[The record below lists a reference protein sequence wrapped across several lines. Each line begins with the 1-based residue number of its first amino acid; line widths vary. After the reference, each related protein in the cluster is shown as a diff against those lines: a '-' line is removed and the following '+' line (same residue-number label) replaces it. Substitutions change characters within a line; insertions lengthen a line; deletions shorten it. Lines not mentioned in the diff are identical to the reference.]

1 MKPVWKQLRILFF
14 ALLAGL
20 GLGVLAWDAFGRR
33 LLAFKYGSIGSSV
46 TCASDVERALDEFE
60 SGLRTSALVGAVAV
74 VVLVIVAQVLLW
86 RRKKRLAAGQGGA
99 TEAGPASQSL
109 VGKR

>member
-20 GLGVLAWDAFGRR
+20 GLGVLAWEAFGRR

-46 TCASDVERALDEFE
+46 TCAPDVERALVEFD
-60 SGLRTSALVGAVAV
+60 SGLRTSALVGAVIV
-74 VVLVIVAQVLLW
+74 VVVVIVVQVLLW
-86 RRKKRLAAGQGGA
+86 RRQKRLAGEPAGTSA
-99 TEAGPASQSL
+99 AKPAS
-109 VGKR
+109 